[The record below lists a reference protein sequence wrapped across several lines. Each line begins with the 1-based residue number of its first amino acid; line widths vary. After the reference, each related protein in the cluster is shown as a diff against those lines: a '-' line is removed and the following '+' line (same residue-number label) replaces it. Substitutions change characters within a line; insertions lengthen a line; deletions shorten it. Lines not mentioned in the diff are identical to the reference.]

1 MGLDHPFDGLTV
13 IPNASQS
20 PKAFPQTQMSYSW
33 YNGETVDAN
42 FVPSGYS
49 DPDGNG
55 TIGYAPQGYMVDDI
69 SALQWMY
76 GVNEQTNKDDTVY
89 NASNLGKMTGG
100 GMIYETIW
108 DAGGNDTL
116 DWTGQTTAC
125 NINLNEGQYSFFGT
139 VQSTSDPNLHGSSWS
154 FTSGDGIVG
163 IAYNCQIE
171 NAIGGSSE
179 DFITGNALDNTLY
192 GGVGANVFDS
202 LTGGCTTIV
211 TERVKP
217 KAKEVED
224 GDT

>member
-1 MGLDHPFDGLTV
+1 MIISLNLEGMGFQTLIHEIGHSLGLDHPFDGLTV

-33 YNGETVDAN
+33 YNGETVDAK
-42 FVPSGYS
+42 FVPSGYT

-116 DWTGQTTAC
+116 DWTGQTTSC

-154 FTSGDGIVG
+154 FTSGDR
-163 IAYNCQIE
+163 NCGYCLQL
-171 NAIGGSSE
+171 S
-179 DFITGNALDNTLY
+179 D
-192 GGVGANVFDS
+192 
-202 LTGGCTTIV
+202 
-211 TERVKP
+211 
-217 KAKEVED
+217 
-224 GDT
+224 